1 MTHSAIRGL
10 LQPDADERAEL
21 ADSMMGFAE
30 RAYPIFRSLTGDGV
44 RATLELMRE
53 TVPFLE
59 IHEVPSGEPV
69 LDWTVPK
76 EWNVREAWVEG
87 PDGRRVVDVAEHT
100 LHLLGY
106 SVPFDG
112 TVSRAE
118 LDEHL
123 YSLPDR
129 PELIPYRTSYYAERW
144 GFCLADS
151 VRRGLPDGEYRVR
164 IDTTLDDGHLTYG
177 EAVLPGR
184 SEQEILV
191 STHCCH
197 PSLANDNLSGLA
209 VVAAMAS
216 RLSQLE
222 PEERRYTVRFV
233 FVPGTIGAIVWLAR
247 NREGIGRVRHGLVAS
262 NLGDAGGF
270 HYKRSRG
277 GTLARGDGAG
287 GAWPVDLAVERAA
300 QSLGFELDVSDFV
313 PFGYDERQYG
323 SPGFDLPVGSLC
335 RSPWG
340 RYPEYH
346 TSADDLSILDGER
359 LVDSLRLFLGVCAE
373 LEERPCL
380 LNLQP
385 YAEPQLG
392 RRGLYGSLGGDERG
406 RERELAMLWV
416 LNLADGRRSVEEI
429 ARRSGL
435 EAEVFDAVVAALL
448 EAELV
453 AWV

>member
-1 MTHSAIRGL
+1 MTAENVRDL
-10 LQPDADERAEL
+10 VRLEDAERAEF
-21 ADSMMGFAE
+21 AASMMGFAE

-44 RATLELMRE
+44 RATLELLRE
-53 TVPFLE
+53 GIPFLE
-59 IHEVPSGEPV
+59 VHEVPSGEPA

-76 EWNVREAWVEG
+76 EWNVREAWIEG
-87 PDGRRVVDVAEHT
+87 PDGKRVVDVADHT

-106 SVPFDG
+106 SVPFRG
-112 TVSRAE
+112 TVRRAE

-123 YSLPDR
+123 YSLPER
-129 PELIPYRTSYYAERW
+129 PDLIPYRTSYYAERW

-151 VRRGLPDGEYRVR
+151 VRRELADGDYRVL
-164 IDTTLDDGHLTYG
+164 IDTTLEDGHLTYG

-184 SEQEILV
+184 SEQEVLI

-209 VVAAMAS
+209 VVTALAS
-216 RLSQLE
+216 RLARLE
-222 PEERRYTVRFV
+222 PETRRYTYRFV
-233 FVPGTIGAIVWLAR
+233 FVPGTVGAIVWLAR
-247 NREGIGRVRHGLVAS
+247 NRDAVARVRHGLVAS

-277 GTLARGDGAG
+277 GTLAVG
-287 GAWPVDLAVERAA
+287 GWPVDQAVERAA
-300 QSLGFELDVSDFV
+300 ESLGFTLEVSDFV

-323 SPGFDLPVGSLC
+323 SPGFDLPVGSLS

-346 TSADDLSILDGER
+346 TSADDLSILDDER
-359 LVDSLRLFLGVCAE
+359 LVDSLRLFLATCAE
-373 LEERPCL
+373 LEESPCL

-385 YAEPQLG
+385 YGEPQLG

-435 EAEVFDAVVAALL
+435 EADVFDAVVEALL
-448 EAELV
+448 DAELI

>member
-1 MTHSAIRGL
+1 MSATAIREL
-10 LQPDADERAEL
+10 VDLDDAERRAL
-21 ADSMMGFAE
+21 ADQMMGFAE

-59 IHEVPSGEPV
+59 VHEVPSGDPV

-76 EWNVREAWVEG
+76 EWNVHEAWLEA
-87 PDGRRVVDVAEHT
+87 PDGRRVVDVADHT

-106 SVPFDG
+106 SVPFEG

-118 LDEHL
+118 LEDHL
-123 YSLPDR
+123 YSLPGR
-129 PELIPYRTSYYAERW
+129 PDLIPYRTSYYAERW
-144 GFCLADS
+144 GFCLQDA
-151 VRRGLPDGEYRVR
+151 VRRDLPDGDYRVM
-164 IDTTLDDGHLTYG
+164 IDTTLEDGHLTYG

-184 SEQEILV
+184 SEQEILI

-209 VVAAMAS
+209 VVAALAS
-216 RLSQLE
+216 QLAKLE
-222 PEERRYTVRFV
+222 PEQRRYTMRFV
-233 FVPGTIGAIVWLAR
+233 FAPGTVGAIVWLAR
-247 NREGIGRVRHGLVAS
+247 NRDVVDRIRHGLVAS
-262 NLGDAGGF
+262 NLGDAGDF

-277 GTLARGDGAG
+277 GTLSRGASTEG
-287 GAWPVDLAVERAA
+287 WPVDVAVERAA
-300 QSLGFELDVSDFV
+300 GSLGFPVEVSDFV

-323 SPGFDLPVGSLC
+323 SPGFDLPVGSLS

-346 TSADDLSILDGER
+346 TSADDLSILDGDR
-359 LVDSLRLFLGVCAE
+359 LVDSLRLFLGTCAE
-373 LEERPCL
+373 LEDSPCL
-380 LNLQP
+380 LNLHP
-385 YAEPQLG
+385 HAEPQLG
-392 RRGLYGSLGGDERG
+392 RRGLYGSLGGDEGG

-429 ARRSGL
+429 VRRSGL
-435 EAEVFDAVVAALL
+435 EADVFEAVVQALL
-448 EAELV
+448 DAELV

>member
-1 MTHSAIRGL
+1 
-10 LQPDADERAEL
+10 
-21 ADSMMGFAE
+21 MMAFAE
-30 RAYPIFRSLTGDGV
+30 AAYPIFRSLTGDGV
-44 RATLELMRE
+44 RATLELIRE
-53 TVPFLE
+53 IVPSLQ
-59 IHEVPSGEPV
+59 IHEVPTGEPV
-69 LDWTVPK
+69 LDWTVPR
-76 EWNVREAWVEG
+76 EWNVREAWLEG
-87 PDGRRVVDVAEHT
+87 PDGRRLVDVADHT

-118 LDEHL
+118 LEDHL

-151 VRRGLPDGEYRVR
+151 LRRELPDGQYRVH
-164 IDTTLDDGHLTYG
+164 IDTRLEAGHLTYG

-184 SEQEILV
+184 SDEEILI
-191 STHCCH
+191 SAHCCH

-209 VVAAMAS
+209 VVSRLAS
-216 RLSQLE
+216 RLATLSPAQ
-222 PEERRYTVRFV
+222 RRYTVRFV

-247 NREGIGRVRHGLVAS
+247 NRDRVARIRHGLVAS
-262 NLGDAGGF
+262 NLGDTGGF

-277 GTLARGDGAG
+277 GTLAG
-287 GAWPVDLAVERAA
+287 GGWPVDRAVERAA
-300 QSLGFELDVSDFV
+300 RSLGFDLEVSDFV

-323 SPGFDLPVGSLC
+323 SPGFDLPVGSLS

-340 RYPEYH
+340 QYPEYH
-346 TSADDLSILDGER
+346 TSADDLSVLDGER
-359 LVDSLRLFLGVCAE
+359 LVDSLRLYLAVCAE
-373 LEERPCL
+373 LEDSPCL
-380 LNLQP
+380 LNLHP
-385 YAEPQLG
+385 HAEPQLG

-416 LNLADGRRSVEEI
+416 LNLADGRRSVDEI
-429 ARRSGL
+429 VRRSGL
-435 EAEVFDAVVAALL
+435 EPDVFDAVVDALL

-453 AWV
+453 DWV